1 MKEKEEAAELRNAAE
16 ALVQLNRQKAAAVE
30 AYENARIAHGY
41 LQGKGY
47 LTVTGETSR
56 EAEMLE
62 TLLNFNEDLNKQFLD
77 RGNTLEYRD
86 KYWEVA
92 MDHVSRQL
100 LVVGIRDPHFVEDD
114 GNALQVPVERLR
126 LPE

>member
-1 MKEKEEAAELRNAAE
+1 MREKEEAAELRAAE
-16 ALVQLNRQKAAAVE
+16 ALVQLNRQKGAAVE
-30 AYENARIAHGY
+30 AYGNARIAHGY

-47 LTVTGETSR
+47 LTFTGETYR

-77 RGNTLEYRD
+77 QGNTVEYRD